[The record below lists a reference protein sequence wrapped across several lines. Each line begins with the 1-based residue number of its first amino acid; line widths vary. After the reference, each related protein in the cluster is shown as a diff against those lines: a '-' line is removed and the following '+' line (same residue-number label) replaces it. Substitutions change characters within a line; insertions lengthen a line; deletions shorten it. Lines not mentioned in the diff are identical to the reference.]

1 VKGRTE
7 AGAAVSVNGEKVDVR
22 PDGSFNEFLTLASGR
37 QEVVVRA
44 IGANGGIAELRRP
57 VVAPD

>member
-1 VKGRTE
+1 L
-7 AGAAVSVNGEKVDVR
+7 SVNGQRVDIR

-44 IGANGGIAELRRP
+44 TGTDGGVAELRRP
-57 VVAPD
+57 VVVPD